1 MKLQYQDFLSIEIIT
16 EESLMHISWL
26 RSLSSAEYRAGL
38 NHMQTLLP
46 VHSIKWV
53 LSDSQKLNNVT
64 IEDQQWLKNEI
75 FPKMIEDGITKVA
88 RVVKEDIF
96 TYISFENL
104 VETAYNENAF
114 EVKIAQFSSVSS
126 ALAWLRLPE

>member
-1 MKLQYQDFLSIEIIT
+1 
-16 EESLMHISWL
+16 
-26 RSLSSAEYRAGL
+26 
-38 NHMQTLLP
+38 MQTLLP